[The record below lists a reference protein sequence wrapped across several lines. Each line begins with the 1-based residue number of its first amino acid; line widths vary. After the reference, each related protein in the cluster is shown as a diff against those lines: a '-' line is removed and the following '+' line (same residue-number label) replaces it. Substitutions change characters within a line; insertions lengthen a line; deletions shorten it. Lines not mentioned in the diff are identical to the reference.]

1 MSIIELVPVIWFH
14 DPMAAEK
21 GAVGIITRLWKVQ
34 CTHEPCPK
42 NTTGV
47 SMDGYTW
54 RCPQCKTVKSIRHGS
69 FFQSLNCRC
78 LNGCFLCSYG
88 LGSTQSVTQLT
99 MQIYLKTTIDTYQFF
114 RDVCTTKL
122 LQAPI
127 KLGGPGV
134 VVQTEEL
141 LFNHKPKVSALLCNV
156 VFIHIIKLFI
166 QVMDIISNS
175 TVPPWPWT
183 SAQKLGVRDGGHL
196 SCAIPWICAGCA
208 PS

>member
-1 MSIIELVPVIWFH
+1 MQDSEVDKAWQLFSKSKLPLFKWLLLMQLWSRQHPVC
-14 DPMAAEK
+14 DAADNADISE
-21 GAVGIITRLWKVQ
+21 
-34 CTHEPCPK
+34 
-42 NTTGV
+42 
-47 SMDGYTW
+47 
-54 RCPQCKTVKSIRHGS
+54 
-69 FFQSLNCRC
+69 
-78 LNGCFLCSYG
+78 
-88 LGSTQSVTQLT
+88 
-99 MQIYLKTTIDTYQFF
+99 KTTIDSYQFF

-175 TVPPWPWT
+175 TVPLWPCT
-183 SAQKLGVRDGGHL
+183 ST
-196 SCAIPWICAGCA
+196 
-208 PS
+208 